1 MNRYLFIII
10 FSVAVSL
17 LAQSNRYTKG
27 AENGY
32 AWQEM
37 DKPILMFNTSKE
49 TYLSS
54 ILQRYSLMQERY
66 PELEPLSCGEDINQL
81 LKKGKSDGVSLDDVI
96 KKIDKFY
103 SRSDNLIIPI
113 IFAYC
118 YCIKELAGASVDEL
132 NSYKEEVLLFCNE

>member
-1 MNRYLFIII
+1 LF
-10 FSVAVSL
+10 
-17 LAQSNRYTKG
+17 AQTNRYTKG

-37 DKPILMFNTSKE
+37 DNPILMFNTSKE

-54 ILQRYSLMQERY
+54 ILQRYSLMQDRY
-66 PELEPLSCGEDINQL
+66 PELESLSCREDINRL
-81 LKKGKSDGVSLDDVI
+81 LKKGKSDEISLDDVV

-103 SRSDNLIIPI
+103 SRSDNVVIPI
-113 IFAYC
+113 IFVYC

-132 NSYKEEVLLFCNE
+132 NNYKEEVLLFCNE